1 MTAPAKPR
9 SELLQRVVVGVILV
23 VVAGVELWIGGLAFW
38 VLLTIAA
45 LLMLSEFARLLNVS
59 DRERRLAMFAL
70 CVPLGLMCPI
80 AAGASFLAAGAL
92 FGMVIAVQLVTRRWS
107 LAAGLLYVGVPT
119 LALVWLRERPED
131 GLLLAFWSLS
141 LVWATDIG
149 AYFVGRGI
157 GGPKVAPA
165 ISPNKTWSGL
175 CGGMLAALLLGA
187 LLHWLF
193 SLPLALVAAS
203 PLLALFAQVGD
214 FFESWMKRR
223 AGVKDSGTLLPGHG
237 GVLDRLDGL
246 VTSAPVAALVASLTL
261 AA

>member
-1 MTAPAKPR
+1 MTTEAKPR

-23 VVAGVELWIGGLAFW
+23 VVAGVELWIGGFAFW
-38 VLLTIAA
+38 ALVTLAG
-45 LLMLSEFARLLNVS
+45 LLMLSEFARLLKVDDS
-59 DRERRLAMFAL
+59 ERRLAMFAL
-70 CVPLGLMCPI
+70 CVPLGLLCPL
-80 AAGASFLAAGAL
+80 AAGASFLAVGAL
-92 FGMVIAVQLVTRRWS
+92 TGMAMAVYAMTRRWA

-119 LALVWLRERPED
+119 LALVWLRERPDD

-157 GGPKVAPA
+157 GGPKVAPK
-165 ISPNKTWSGL
+165 ISPNKTWAGL
-175 CGGMLAALLLGA
+175 FGGMLAALLLG
-187 LLHWLF
+187 LTLHWSF
-193 SLPLALVAAS
+193 ALPLLLVAAS
-203 PLLALFAQVGD
+203 PLLAVFAQAGD

-223 AGVKDSGTLLPGHG
+223 AGVKDSGSLLPGHG

-246 VTSAPVAALVASLTL
+246 VTSAPIAALFAGATI